1 MSPWVVYV
9 GDLAVV
15 GFGEGAAGEDMG
27 RGETGGFRYAMEEQN
42 LVRWGDEQNA
52 RSLSACRC

>member
-15 GFGEGAAGEDMG
+15 GFGKGAAGEDMG

-52 RSLSACRC
+52 RGL